1 MGVQSPS
8 LQSKV
13 EQIIIIEKMDTRMA
27 EYIMVILKSRLQ
39 IMWSWGCCKFT
50 ALNEGLM
57 WHVEGFLLNG
67 WVKVL
72 YNYATD
78 AFDVYFLNN
87 HKEVVEKVEEVY
99 LDNLVDVIDRHVE
112 KTSDYEERVRAE
124 YGITTS

>member
-1 MGVQSPS
+1 
-8 LQSKV
+8 
-13 EQIIIIEKMDTRMA
+13 MDTRMA
-27 EYIMVILKSRLQ
+27 EYIMVLLKSRVT
-39 IMWSWGCCKFT
+39 IMWSWGCTCFM

-87 HKEVVEKVEEVY
+87 KKEVVEKVEEVY
-99 LDNLVDVIDRHVE
+99 LDSLVDVIDRHVE
-112 KTSDYEERVRAE
+112 KTSDYKERVEAE
-124 YGITTS
+124 YGIISSK